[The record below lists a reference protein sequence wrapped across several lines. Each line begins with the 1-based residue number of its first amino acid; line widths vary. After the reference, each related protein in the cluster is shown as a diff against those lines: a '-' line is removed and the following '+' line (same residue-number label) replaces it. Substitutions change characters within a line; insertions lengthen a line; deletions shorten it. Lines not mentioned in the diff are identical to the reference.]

1 MLRFGDYGSKTIAAE
16 HCVVVVVVAVMR
28 GEGWC
33 ALPRDEMWLVQEALR
48 MRGRFSW
55 CDHRG
60 VRGSPPLDSPTRR
73 LPRPPQPRSLAPY
86 RRSRSWPVLCKSIR
100 RLHPWSM
107 EPPRESMRGRV
118 VKKDG
123 NFADE
128 WWPRRCE
135 FGIRD
140 RFVIDRFCPGVVD
153 GPSSTRGP
161 WLWAASMEEKK
172 DVTMLVAKMTLRT
185 LPFVDRCIYR
195 LGNFL
200 KKFTLYFK
208 ITNGSLDI
216 QTQLDV

>member
-1 MLRFGDYGSKTIAAE
+1 MLRFVRRLRFKDYCCRALCCGCSCCGDE
-16 HCVVVVVVAVMR
+16 

-60 VRGSPPLDSPTRR
+60 VRGSPPLGSPTRR

-86 RRSRSWPVLCKSIR
+86 RRSRSWPVLRKSIR

-135 FGIRD
+135 FRIRD
-140 RFVIDRFCPGVVD
+140 RFVIDRFCPEVVD

-172 DVTMLVAKMTLRT
+172 ML
-185 LPFVDRCIYR
+185 PC
-195 LGNFL
+195 
-200 KKFTLYFK
+200 
-208 ITNGSLDI
+208 
-216 QTQLDV
+216 